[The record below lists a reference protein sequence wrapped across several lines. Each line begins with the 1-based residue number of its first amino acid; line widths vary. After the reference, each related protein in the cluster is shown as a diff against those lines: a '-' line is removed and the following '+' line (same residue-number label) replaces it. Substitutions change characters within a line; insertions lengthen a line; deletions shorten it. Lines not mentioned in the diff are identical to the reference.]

1 MSQVKLAEMDAADML
16 DVIHFLYEE
25 DMAYSTREEQQYA
38 DHRRVAI
45 WNSMYKMPYKYS
57 ATQENADIFNTAMQE
72 DGDIDFTPFS
82 ASRSNSV
89 KPYFPPTDFSADDG
103 DPFGGVLDA
112 PIGG

>member
-25 DMAYSTREEQQYA
+25 DMAYSTPEEQQYA
-38 DHRRVAI
+38 DHRRVSI
-45 WNSMYKMPYKYS
+45 WNSLYKIPYKYS
-57 ATQENADIFNTAMQE
+57 ATKENADIFSGLS
-72 DGDIDFTPFS
+72 DSDDIDFTPFS
-82 ASRSNSV
+82 ASRSNTV
-89 KPYFPPTDFSADDG
+89 KPYFPPTDFSAEDG